1 MTQAIEWLFEHDIYL
16 LEANAAER
24 AIAARV
30 ATYLA
35 PHFPE
40 LHVDV
45 EYNRHGIE
53 PKRVHLNTYRG
64 ARKLIV
70 PDIIVHQR
78 GTDERNLLVIQIK
91 KETNREPRTHDVDV
105 LRAMKQEFAFHH
117 ALLLDLPA
125 GPGATTRRAVFE
137 WR

>member
-1 MTQAIEWLFEHDIYL
+1 M
-16 LEANAAER
+16 
-24 AIAARV
+24 
-30 ATYLA
+30 
-35 PHFPE
+35 
-40 LHVDV
+40 
-45 EYNRHGIE
+45 
-53 PKRVHLNTYRG
+53 HLNTYRG

-105 LRAMKQEFAFHH
+105 LRAMKQEFAFQH